1 MCATG
6 GHIHMHMHR
15 HMLQVGI
22 YIHMPYIYICRQR
35 GVQCVC
41 HKLHIIMCIHTYTC
55 YRWLAAQLF
64 GSVQLICAYIHTHAT
79 GGWPHSSLAACSS
92 SVHTYIHMLQV
103 AGRSAL
109 WQRAAHPCI
118 HTYTC
123 YRWLAAQLFGSVQ
136 LIPVRRPHASDEV
149 VANLAKYPYP

>member
-1 MCATG
+1 
-6 GHIHMHMHR
+6 MHR

-64 GSVQLICAYIHTHAT
+64 GSVQLI
-79 GGWPHSSLAACSS
+79 
-92 SVHTYIHMLQV
+92 
-103 AGRSAL
+103 
-109 WQRAAHPCI
+109 
-118 HTYTC
+118 
-123 YRWLAAQLFGSVQ
+123 
-136 LIPVRRPHASDEV
+136 PVRRPHASDEV